1 MEIEEPEEA
10 TLYLKVKPG
19 GKKEKKKRFSNLIIA
34 KRKKKAKT
42 DMDIWTSAVLK
53 NRLTDLSAIKSLLET
68 KYSVSPSAGIQRVLR
83 LIGETKVYNNKV
95 VLSDNFANKPLYFY
109 VNFLNYDMRTFT
121 NDELFLVYTYKTI
134 YDNIIKDE
142 KMNEEQKK
150 IIGFMGDSIL
160 MKCYFTSNSFTVEPG
175 QYYSGYYQD
184 YTTNLAVIGFNTLNE
199 VDQQAARSENVFELA
214 KEFTYNA
221 VNYVVYKYK
230 SCTVIF
236 VKTDDVLNTIHS
248 ACDKI
253 ITFKKKAGC
262 SLGVKEIKIKNIN
275 VRYVDM
281 KIKPESFCPS
291 FLTLNRD
298 VRCNIVYK
306 MKFDLNVLFAKLD
319 DRYRKK
325 GGFDFYYNSCY
336 WDNIDTWYDFI
347 SIYAITS
354 TALKTDDKNLLL
366 EYVQTY
372 MQLKPTIDIWKKL
385 QLNLSKIYKDFYNS
399 FNGYLKYSKLE
410 AIAKRLDAY
419 LHDYNVMLNEGTT
432 FGDMVAF
439 FKKTT
444 IYNYSIYEQFG
455 DHALVFPKH
464 VAVILENLLSG
475 KNVEGI
481 LDSLRAC
488 CQAIYKMSLSGGN
501 QPYFLFVV
509 SQGAFLGNLHGD
521 EMSPNPLKD
530 VIDGL
535 YERTEEKELSEK
547 EKSELMYNYYDQKEK
562 YFKQVIENNVDQFIT
577 NNKDKITLN
586 AESKKIL
593 VNSIYAKLSK
603 EKTAIEAL
611 EKQIINCL
619 MFDKSLNTVIIPEK
633 DIVNCYNEYALTVKK
648 DKLTTEIKTT
658 AKKLD
663 DIDKSLKSGGS
674 VVPSSGGTSTV
685 PVPIPMVDKPIEE
698 GGKFVP
704 VERSVSSGMST
715 VAAPPKRK
723 REVVEI
729 KTNTELGDFKI
740 PVIEKKPEPMHVEES
755 KPRVETEPK
764 IEAKPEIKP
773 KEEIKP
779 EIKPKEEIKPEIK
792 PETKPKVETKPKP
805 KSKYKTPKPKEET
818 KYETKPKGKLSV
830 RDILKRGKEGRG
842 VADLE
847 KEIEEREKETDE
859 LLERHKKKKDDDDDD
874 EDMKKFIVK
883 DVPDDNY
890 FKKKRKS
897 FIVQVSDLK
906 VYSNTVQLDGIYMS
920 DEMLKKICE
929 FYVELLQ
936 YLKETIPIDFFYN
949 LIKDEYDKGNY
960 PKCISYIA
968 EYCPISNAF
977 INELALNNPLFPNIR
992 ELKAYFRKNLK
1003 EKEGKVFNSFGVY
1016 LIPETFTNNS
1026 AVIHELMNME
1036 YRNWPIYKEPSEAE
1050 EGLLDSEKKEME
1062 KETNEPKG
1070 YDLYKDVKG
1079 YVAN

>member
-1 MEIEEPEEA
+1 MEIEEPEA
-10 TLYLKVKPG
+10 AVYLKVKPG

-121 NDELFLVYTYKTI
+121 NDELFLVFTYKTI

-142 KMNEEQKK
+142 KMGEDQKK

-221 VNYVVYKYK
+221 VDYVVYKYK

-236 VKTDDVLNTIHS
+236 VKTDDVQKAIHD

-262 SLGVKEIKIKNIN
+262 SLGVKEIKIKNLN
-275 VRYVDM
+275 VRYIDM

-354 TALKTDDKNLLL
+354 TALKTADKNLLL

-372 MQLKPTIDIWKKL
+372 IQLKPTIDIWKKL
-385 QLNLSKIYKDFYNS
+385 QLSLSKIYKDFYNS
-399 FNGYLKYSKLE
+399 FNGYLRYSKLE
-410 AIAKRLDAY
+410 AISKRLDAY
-419 LHDYNVMLNEGTT
+419 LHDYNIMINEGTT
-432 FGDMVAF
+432 FGDMVGF

-444 IYNYSIYEQFG
+444 MYNYSIYEQFG
-455 DHALVFPKH
+455 DYAFVFPKH
-464 VAVILENLLSG
+464 VAAILENLLSG

-488 CQAIYKMSLSGGN
+488 CQAIYNMSLSGGN

-521 EMSPNPLKD
+521 EMSPTPLKD

-547 EKSELMYNYYDQKEK
+547 EKSELMYKYYEEKEK
-562 YFKQVIENNVDQFIT
+562 YFKRVIENNVDQFIA
-577 NNKDKITLN
+577 NHKDKVTLN
-586 AESKKIL
+586 AESKQTLI
-593 VNSIYAKLSK
+593 NSVYAKLSK
-603 EKTAIEAL
+603 EKKAIETL

-619 MFDKSLNTVIIPEK
+619 MFDKSLNTVMIPES
-633 DIVNCYNEYALTVKK
+633 DIINCYNEYALTVKK
-648 DKLTTEIKTT
+648 DKLTTEIKDT
-658 AKKLD
+658 AKKID
-663 DIDKSLKSGGS
+663 DIEKSLKSGGS
-674 VVPSSGGTSTV
+674 VVPSGGTDTV
-685 PVPIPMVDKPIEE
+685 PMPMVEKPIEE
-698 GGKFVP
+698 GKYVEGGKYGGGSFEKP
-704 VERSVSSGMST
+704 MSDLST
-715 VAAPPKRK
+715 KAAPPKRK
-723 REVVEI
+723 GRIEI
-729 KTNTELGDFKI
+729 KTNTEFGDFKI
-740 PVIEKKPEPMHVEES
+740 PVFEKKPESMHVEES

-764 IEAKPEIKP
+764 IEVKPEIKP
-773 KEEIKP
+773 KVETEPKVEVKP
-779 EIKPKEEIKPEIK
+779 EI
-792 PETKPKVETKPKP
+792 KPKVETKPKETKT

-842 VADLE
+842 IADLE

-859 LLERHKKKKDDDDDD
+859 LLERHKEKKDDDD

-906 VYSNTVQLDGIYMS
+906 VYSNTVQLDGIYMT
-920 DEMLKKICE
+920 DEVLKKICE

-936 YLKETIPIDFFYN
+936 YLKETIPIDFYYN
-949 LIKDEYDKGNY
+949 LIKNEYDKGNY

-977 INELALNNPLFPNIR
+977 LNEFAANNPLFPNTKD
-992 ELKAYFRKNLK
+992 LKRYFRKNLK
-1003 EKEGKVFNSFGVY
+1003 EREGKVFNTFGVY

-1026 AVIHELMNME
+1026 AVIHELINME

-1050 EGLLDSEKKEME
+1050 EGLLESEKKEME